1 MKAHN
6 DERNGRGLL
15 NLFLIITIIGLL
27 GIFFCRYVLNNTTP
41 ENEIA
46 DNKTIDTI
54 AEIEEIEEIDE
65 IEEIEEIENMED
77 VGTHKAAHTTTQITM
92 TSAEWNEHLQELKR
106 LKASI
111 TTLQLEVRTL
121 KSELHQL
128 KTSHSKSSYSKQTV
142 VSTKS
147 VSNNAIGTSY
157 SSSTRTANNVSES
170 TDTSVSSY
178 AYADDINNTT
188 AEVSSTTSE
197 TFEANAVTLVN
208 YTHDWYDDN
217 ATISIKN
224 NTNKTIFSITGRM
237 LYYDMKNNM
246 LDYQDFT
253 KDIHIEPGM
262 TKSFELPGYGQKDH
276 YSYYKSNTLT
286 HLKKRT
292 YKVEFQLQSVKYGR

>member
-54 AEIEEIEEIDE
+54 AE